1 MELWSDYEGKT
12 LDGRFPLEQLIG
24 PSGRSAAFLTR
35 DAAGEPAVIR
45 VVETLNYEEEEILA
59 RWRTVESLKV
69 DNLLG
74 MREMGKTE
82 MGGTHLVYAVLEP
95 TDADLEE
102 ALHER
107 ALTPE
112 ETKQIGTSLVRA
124 LRALHGAG
132 LVHEH
137 VEASYVLGAG
147 DVVKL
152 RSDCVREMPEGMEAG
167 TARARDVR
175 DLALLLHRALTL
187 RKEVGET
194 GPALPPPFNAVVRDA
209 MDGVWGLEEIGVA
222 LEDRA
227 PEPVT
232 PPRPDAAWK
241 LPAARVYTTDAV
253 SGPAPGPLSGPTSG
267 PLSGPVPGPASR
279 PASEPAQV
287 RSAPA
292 VAVSR
297 SGVEAAAALDRAK
310 PAPADLFRETVPR
323 VVATRSG
330 ERESLELGDGTA
342 AQVRS
347 GDGAGLG
354 VGIGHGAGAGAEVW
368 PGGEGRSVRRSPLVP
383 RLIGTVEAPPASSGD
398 AEAASPGVGDRASE
412 REKTHDRP
420 GVPATEGDALGA
432 SPEPGLGAFARRGE
446 YGGGGRPVAPDRIV
460 VEPERVDRG
469 TRRRLLLGGAG
480 VAAVALAAF
489 GVHAW
494 RSEPKA
500 TPAAIP
506 VASSATRP
514 PAVTSPAS
522 RGGTGVLGDGT
533 GIPAEVPPAPQ
544 EESAPAAVS
553 QPVPTRRTSAIA
565 AGAMADRR
573 RSGTASGAASRN
585 ASAPPAGKGEWR
597 VVAYTFRREDQ
608 AEHKARQIAERHGA
622 LRPQIFSPTG
632 RAPYLVA
639 LGGWM
644 SVEQAM
650 ALREKARRE
659 GLPRDLYMQNYKR
672 ARGR

>member
-24 PSGRSAAFLTR
+24 PSGRSAAFLTV

-59 RWRTVESLKV
+59 RWRTVESLKEE
-69 DNLLG
+69 NLLG

-112 ETKQIGTSLVRA
+112 ETKQIGTSVVKA

-194 GPALPPPFNAVVRDA
+194 GPALPAPFDAVVRNG
-209 MDGVWGLEEIGVA
+209 MEEVWTLEEIGLV

-227 PEPVT
+227 PEVVT

-241 LPAARVYTTDAV
+241 VPPARVYTTDAA
-253 SGPAPGPLSGPTSG
+253 SGPASGPASAAPLSGP
-267 PLSGPVPGPASR
+267 A
-279 PASEPAQV
+279 
-287 RSAPA
+287 SAPA
-292 VAVSR
+292 AVWGVPPVGVSR
-297 SGVEAAAALDRAK
+297 AGVEPAAAVDRAK
-310 PAPADLFRETVPR
+310 TAPMDPSPEAVPR
-323 VVATRSG
+323 LVATRSG
-330 ERESLELGDGTA
+330 ERESLPGEVGSGAA
-342 AQVRS
+342 AQARS
-347 GDGAGLG
+347 GLG
-354 VGIGHGAGAGAEVW
+354 VGDAAGIVAGVGAGTEEW
-368 PGGEGRSVRRSPLVP
+368 PGGEGRSIRRSALVP
-383 RLIGTVEAPPASSGD
+383 RLIGTVEASGEANSGD
-398 AEAASPGVGDRASE
+398 VEAVGRTASPGVGDRRAE
-412 REKTHDRP
+412 RQESPNVP
-420 GVPATEGDALGA
+420 GTTVGDAIGS

-446 YGGGGRPVAPDRIV
+446 YGGGRPVAPDRIM

-469 TRRRLLLGGAG
+469 ARRRLLLGGAG
-480 VAAVALAAF
+480 VAALALAAF

-494 RSEPKA
+494 RGDP
-500 TPAAIP
+500 
-506 VASSATRP
+506 ATRP
-514 PAVTSPAS
+514 ATGPSASRPPAATSPAS
-522 RGGTGVLGDGT
+522 RGTGVLGDGT
-533 GIPAEVPPAPQ
+533 GIPAEVPQ
-544 EESAPAAVS
+544 EESASAVP
-553 QPVPTRRTSAIA
+553 QPVPTRRTSGV
-565 AGAMADRR
+565 GARAMPERR
-573 RSGTASGAASRN
+573 RSTTGSGSRN
-585 ASAPPAGKGEWR
+585 AGAPPAGKGEWR
-597 VVAYTFRREDQ
+597 VVAYTFHREDQ
-608 AEHKARQIAERHGA
+608 AEHKAQQIAERHGA

-644 SVEQAM
+644 SAEQAM

-659 GLPRDLYMQNYKR
+659 GLPRDVYMQNYKR
-672 ARGR
+672 GRGR